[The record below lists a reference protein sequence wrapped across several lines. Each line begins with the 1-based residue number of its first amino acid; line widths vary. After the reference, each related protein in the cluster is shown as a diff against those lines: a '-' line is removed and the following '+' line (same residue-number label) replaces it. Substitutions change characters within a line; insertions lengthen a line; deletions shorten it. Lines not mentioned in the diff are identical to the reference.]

1 MTVHY
6 EYIGEKQ
13 LVALGPVTGKPYRFD
28 APGHVLPVDLRDA
41 GALSAVPNLRRL
53 QRT

>member
-6 EYIGEKQ
+6 EYVGEGG
-13 LVALGPVTGKPYRFD
+13 LVAAGPVTGRLYRFN
-28 APGHVLPVDLRDA
+28 APGQVLPVDLRDA

-53 QRT
+53 RRT